1 MQNIFTKIVKAF
13 YIINALLFLF
23 AFSIVDLKGA
33 SKDVIVLMIIT
44 FTIGLSMVFY
54 AFGDSMLKRF
64 STKYDLSKVNFYT
77 VKSIAYLFLAI
88 SIYFAFY
95 DFIYSNLIENIE
107 IQKQS
112 IVLVSA
118 YLFEGILILLY
129 LNQSEKKK
137 LILEDN
143 INLG

>member
-33 SKDVIVLMIIT
+33 SKDVIILMIIM

-64 STKYDLSKVNFYT
+64 STKFDLSKINFYT

-129 LNQSEKKK
+129 LNQSEKQK
-137 LILEDN
+137 LNFEEVLN
-143 INLG
+143 